1 MAATIGRR
9 RVTGFVVVS
18 VATWPLALR
27 AQQQA
32 LPVIGLLLYGSR
44 GVGPDRVRS
53 FRQGLAEAGIIEGRD
68 ATIEYRWA
76 EYQTERLPKLA
87 NDLVS
92 RGISVLAAPGNT
104 PGRLGREGLN
114 HDDPNSLL
122 RRRRPGAT
130 WVGRQP

>member
-44 GVGPDRVRS
+44 GSVHSAKALRKR
-53 FRQGLAEAGIIEGRD
+53 EAIE
-68 ATIEYRWA
+68 RWTCPA
-76 EYQTERLPKLA
+76 QNIKI
-87 NDLVS
+87 LV
-92 RGISVLAAPGNT
+92 
-104 PGRLGREGLN
+104 
-114 HDDPNSLL
+114 
-122 RRRRPGAT
+122 
-130 WVGRQP
+130 

>member
-1 MAATIGRR
+1 MAAIGRR

-53 FRQGLAEAGIIEGRD
+53 FRQDLAEAGGAPLLKGGHALHKILRSLSREG
-68 ATIEYRWA
+68 
-76 EYQTERLPKLA
+76 PH
-87 NDLVS
+87 
-92 RGISVLAAPGNT
+92 LAAAG
-104 PGRLGREGLN
+104 
-114 HDDPNSLL
+114 
-122 RRRRPGAT
+122 
-130 WVGRQP
+130 